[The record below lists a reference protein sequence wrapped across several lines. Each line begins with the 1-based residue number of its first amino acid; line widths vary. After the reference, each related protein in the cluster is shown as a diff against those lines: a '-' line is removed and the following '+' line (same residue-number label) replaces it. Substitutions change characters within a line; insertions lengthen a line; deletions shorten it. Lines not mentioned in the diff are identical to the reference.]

1 MKRLEAAQVVYGNV
15 EAARSARRQG
25 GFQVLFRSSSHLTE
39 DDVTREIEPRLF
51 LDVEVGQQTKRVFS
65 VIGGDRIVLAQVIP
79 VAGTDEHGRHGL
91 YFGHALVFSKNDF
104 RKVDNNPFLIFDSF
118 PFFTSIDEAIARG
131 GNDRGDIPLVSIS
144 FPRRIT
150 QDEYDGLSREQL
162 FELTRFSRRLLKST
176 EHGSSLVFYGNA
188 GNVFDILRDMFFL
201 LPTQLRFRCS
211 FDTLFAGGN
220 YGKTPY
226 FAFGL
231 PLDHSRD
238 RRFAG
243 FDVERGELSPAVGP
257 ASLTSYDLWL
267 KWMLKPPLPEIAGYT
282 DEAVRIAAV
291 LDGEVSTG
299 DQRQRNVDS
308 LLPFRAIVEKRLEN
322 QAKGQLGEIL
332 GNRIVPQVLAW
343 AREQGAAVLD
353 SLRRDFSCEQLEGWL
368 TAAYSNY
375 HERPSTTE
383 LEQLGRFSAENQR
396 SFLRLV
402 YLRWMRQW
410 PELRATLRSL
420 ETSPSDHFKKWALA
434 TMSAQVQPVANPQPG
449 HGLLFGL
456 NLAIEGDEAAET
468 SALIAALLD
477 VSMDAN
483 GLADMQ
489 ALTANSKSM
498 FGPDTIKNL
507 LGLVALLVDHNQE
520 RS

>member
-1 MKRLEAAQVVYGNV
+1 MRKLEAAQVVYGNV

-144 FPRRIT
+144 FPLRIT

-231 PLDHSRD
+231 PLDHSRE

-243 FDVERGELSPAVGP
+243 FDVERGELSPAAEP

-267 KWMLKPPLPEIAGYT
+267 KWMLKPPLAEIAGYT

-291 LDGEVSTG
+291 LDGEYFAR
-299 DQRQRNVDS
+299 DQRPGNVYS
-308 LLPFRAIVEKRLEN
+308 LLPFRAIVEQRLEK
-322 QAKGQLGEIL
+322 QVKRQIGEVLGDRIL
-332 GNRIVPQVLAW
+332 PQVFSW
-343 AREQGAAVLD
+343 AREEGAAALD
-353 SLRRDFSCEQLEGWL
+353 LLGRDFSRQQLDGWL
-368 TAAYSNY
+368 TEAYENY
-375 HERPSTTE
+375 HERLSTTE
-383 LEQLGRFSAENQR
+383 LEQLGRASAGVQR
-396 SFLRLV
+396 TFLRLV
-402 YLRWMRQW
+402 YLRWTCQW
-410 PELRATLRSL
+410 NELRMMLRSL
-420 ETSPSDHFKKWALA
+420 ETSASDHFKKWALA
-434 TMSAQVQPVANPQPG
+434 TMSAQVQPITSRQQG
-449 HGLLFGL
+449 HGFLFGL
-456 NLAIEGDEAAET
+456 NFATEGEEAGET

-477 VSMDAN
+477 VSIDAN
-483 GLADMQ
+483 GLGDTQ
-489 ALTANSKSM
+489 SLTDTSEPMSK
-498 FGPDTIKNL
+498 PDTIKNL
-507 LGLVALLVDHNQE
+507 LGLIALLVDHRQKRN
-520 RS
+520 